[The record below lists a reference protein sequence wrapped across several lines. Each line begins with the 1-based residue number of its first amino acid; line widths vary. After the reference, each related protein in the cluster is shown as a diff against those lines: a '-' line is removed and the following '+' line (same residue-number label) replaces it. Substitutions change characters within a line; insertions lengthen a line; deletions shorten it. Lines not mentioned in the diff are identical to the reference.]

1 MKKSISPLYMLIGG
15 LALNIIARFSPDD
28 IIFQGLGVLGTL
40 LFLFGIVGLISQAI
54 KKTKQKKSATQP
66 NSNQP

>member
-15 LALNIIARFSPDD
+15 LALNIIARFFPDD

-66 NSNQP
+66 NSNQL